1 MSFNTF
7 NISGSKVLFI
17 HIPKTAGTSIL
28 SCLNKSGDPKI
39 KHLLLK
45 NYHDKILENCFVFSV
60 IRNPFD
66 RFVSQWL
73 YHTNFDDNFFYKK
86 YKRKMDIVSYFDIAS
101 QLKDKAVTWKSMSE
115 FIFNKNKKI
124 DLILRFETLRND
136 WDNFCKKLNYN
147 CELINYKKNT
157 RKHYSEYYNPR
168 LISKVEEMYI
178 DDLTNFN
185 YKFEKEVL

>member
-17 HIPKTAGTSIL
+17 HIPKTAGTSVL
-28 SCLNKSGDPKI
+28 SCLNKSDDPKI

-60 IRNPFD
+60 VRNPFD

-86 YKRKMDIVSYFDIAS
+86 YKTKIDIFSYFDIAS
-101 QLKDKAVTWKSMSE
+101 QLKNKSVTWKSMSE
-115 FIFNKNKKI
+115 FIFHKNKKI
-124 DLILRFETLRND
+124 DFILSFENLCHD
-136 WDNFCKKLNYN
+136 WKIFCKRLNYN
-147 CELINYKKNT
+147 CELINIKKNT
-157 RKHYSEYYNPR
+157 RKHYSEYYNNK